1 MAYLDGYYLNSPHVW
16 QFDGS
21 TYAGENCTPTTGAN
35 QLIATSG
42 GKIIRTGAQIRSL
55 VLRREES
62 DPTQPGWS
70 QYDLALAMKRVYP
83 SQPYAIRNGFGW
95 DDLVKDHE
103 AGFYLAV
110 QGDSDQFSAPKCSA
124 AFDGDHCI
132 GVHPATRID
141 PDTGREQWWT
151 NDPICPTGG
160 WRFRKDIYDYAMKL
174 GEKYGVD
181 LFWGH
186 LSKPVPRQ
194 PAAPI
199 REDGDGD
206 VSISTTGLTLTS
218 DHAVTLPKNTV
229 IYQAPENGAKVLGY
243 HTGQVGYYGTPAT
256 GWKAVRVDLGYGTLI
271 GYTTTAASVYKV

>member
-1 MAYLDGYYLNSPHVW
+1 MSYLDGYYLNNPHVW
-16 QFDGS
+16 QYDGS
-21 TYAGENCTPTTGAN
+21 TWANANCTPTTGAN

-62 DPTQPGWS
+62 APADPGWS

-95 DDLVKDHE
+95 PELVKDHN
-103 AGFYLAV
+103 AGYYLAV
-110 QGDSDQFSAPKCSA
+110 QGDSDQFTSPKCSG

-132 GVHPATRID
+132 GVHPATRQD

-151 NDPICPTGG
+151 NDPICPTGH
-160 WRFRKDIYDYAMKL
+160 WQDRAAIYRYAKKL
-174 GEKYGVD
+174 GDRYGVD
-181 LFWGH
+181 LYWGH
-186 LSKPVPRQ
+186 LSKPVPREPVQ
-194 PAAPI
+194 
-199 REDGDGD
+199 REDGEGD

-218 DHAVTLPKNTV
+218 DHAVTLPKGTA
-229 IYQAPENGAKVLGY
+229 IYQAPENGAKVLGKAS
-243 HTGQVGYYGTPAT
+243 GAVGYYGTPAA

-271 GYTTTAASVYKV
+271 GYTTTAASAYKV